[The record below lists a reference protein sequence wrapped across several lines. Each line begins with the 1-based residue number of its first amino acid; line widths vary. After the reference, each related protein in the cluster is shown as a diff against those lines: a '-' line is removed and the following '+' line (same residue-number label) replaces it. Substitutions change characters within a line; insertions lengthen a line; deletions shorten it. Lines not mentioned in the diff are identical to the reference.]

1 MGRAFMSYLIKT
13 VQPSTEPITLA
24 EAQLHLRLDTQGSPP
39 SHPDDALVE
48 TLITSARETI
58 ESHTG
63 QTLSQT
69 QFSMEGKVV
78 NSELNLKTY
87 PVTIIASVTYEDSD
101 GAIIT
106 VDPVEYKVS
115 NFERPSRLVFKSVD
129 AEKLL
134 TVNFT
139 AGFTDGQSPNSY
151 PMPDLF
157 KAATKIMV
165 ANLYEN
171 RESTSEKEQYERLQ
185 SLTYILGFQRT
196 TMGL

>member
-1 MGRAFMSYLIKT
+1 MGREMSYLNKIT
-13 VQPSTEPITLA
+13 QPTTEPITLA
-24 EAQLHLRLDTQGSPP
+24 EAQLHLRLDTEGSPP
-39 SHPDDALVE
+39 SHPDDELVE
-48 TLITSARETI
+48 TLISASRETI

-63 QTLSQT
+63 QTLAPCE
-69 QFSMEGKVV
+69 FVMEGKVV
-78 NSELNLKTY
+78 SSELNLKTY
-87 PVTIIASVTYEDSD
+87 PVTSIASVTYEDSD